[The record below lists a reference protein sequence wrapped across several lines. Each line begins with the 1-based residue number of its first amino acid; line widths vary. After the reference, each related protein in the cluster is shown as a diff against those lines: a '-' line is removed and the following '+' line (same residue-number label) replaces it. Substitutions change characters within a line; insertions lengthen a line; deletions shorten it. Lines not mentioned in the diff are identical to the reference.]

1 MERKNINLLRCRED
15 DVSYIMGLQNFMHEE
30 VQEFCCVKTE
40 RDKKIYLFSLGEK
53 SIKKMLSSDK
63 NIFIIA
69 VSENNIIGFI
79 CAWGIWQEETDVS
92 RKKLLIQDM
101 SVLKEYRR
109 LGVGTSLVETLK
121 KYSIENGYEKL
132 FAATSR
138 DDIPAI
144 NLAMKTGAER
154 INRPPLTAIFFE
166 NEDIKIDIERDENY
180 QNYPA
185 SFRWRVSL

>member
-1 MERKNINLLRCRED
+1 MERKNINLFRCREE
-15 DVSYIMGLQNFMHEE
+15 DVSYIIGLKNFMHEE

-40 RDKKIYLFSLGEK
+40 RDKRIYLFSLGEK

-79 CAWGIWQEETDVS
+79 CAIGIWQKETDIS

-101 SVLKEYRR
+101 SVLKKYRR
-109 LGVGTSLVETLK
+109 LGVGTLLIETLK
-121 KYSIENGYEKL
+121 KYSIENSYEKL
-132 FAATSR
+132 FACTSC
-138 DDIPAI
+138 DDTPAI
-144 NLAMKTGAER
+144 NLAMKTKAEK
-154 INRPPLTAIFFE
+154 INILPLAALFSE
-166 NEDIKIDIERDENY
+166 NEDIRIDIEKNEH
-180 QNYPA
+180 YPI